1 MRLKVKKYESKLI
14 RRGEGK
20 RKGIQ
25 IEACVEYGILKFVED
40 QRVREKACWVER
52 IFHTC
57 SFIKQHELIYINS
70 VFQFEIPNDFQRKHI
85 KRESQILGPNPD
97 KVGSTPIY

>member
-57 SFIKQHELIYINS
+57 SFIKQHELIYIGNL
-70 VFQFEIPNDFQRKHI
+70 
-85 KRESQILGPNPD
+85 QIGPI
-97 KVGSTPIY
+97 GST